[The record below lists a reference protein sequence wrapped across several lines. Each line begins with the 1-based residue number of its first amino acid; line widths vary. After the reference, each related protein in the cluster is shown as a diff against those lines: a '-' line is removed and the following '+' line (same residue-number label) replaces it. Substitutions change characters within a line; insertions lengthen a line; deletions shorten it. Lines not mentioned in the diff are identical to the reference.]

1 MTSSIFSLLPP
12 LLAIIMVLITKR
24 VLLSLG
30 IGIISAALL
39 LAMGAAEGAG
49 AVAAESLS
57 IIWTSFSSIFY
68 ADGALNTWYVY
79 ILLFIVLLGIIT
91 AFILVSG
98 GSRAFGEWA
107 LSKVKTRRGAQVMT
121 AIFGILIFI
130 DDYFN
135 SLAVGQVSRPI
146 TDRHRVSRAKLA
158 YLLDSTAA
166 PVCVVSPVS
175 SWGAYIVA
183 AISTILVE
191 NNITEY
197 TAFSAYLGTIPINFY
212 VWVTLAIVF
221 IIAIKQTDF
230 GPMRV
235 HEQRAIETGQVYDP
249 EKSIPGEVKQELTE
263 NQKGTVADL
272 VLPII
277 GLVIGTLGGMYWTGY
292 QAAQSLNIF
301 AIFENTDVALSLLI
315 GGLTGLAV
323 TILLFFIHV
332 SKGNVVAKTAIPVTL
347 EGIKSMLPA
356 VSILV
361 FAWIISTL
369 IGELQ
374 TGEYLAAVVE
384 DLNINVGLLPFIIFI
399 IAGIMAFA
407 TGSSWGSFG
416 ILLPIA
422 GEIAAATS
430 VEILVPTFAA
440 VLAGSVLGDHSSPI
454 SDTTILSSTG
464 AASNHLDHFE
474 TQLPYV
480 LVAGVIS
487 ALGFLVLGLTGST
500 LLGLLTCVLGLIVL
514 VFILPSPIKIKEN
527 SINK

>member
-12 LLAIIMVLITKR
+12 ILAIIMVLITKR

-30 IGIISAALL
+30 IGIVSAAFL
-39 LAMGAAEGAG
+39 LAIDAADGFG

-68 ADGALNTWYVY
+68 AEGELNTWYVY
-79 ILLFIVLLGIIT
+79 ILLFIVLLGMIT

-107 LSKVKTRRGAQVMT
+107 LSKVKTRKGAQVMT

-158 YLLDSTAA
+158 YLIDSTAA

-183 AISTILVE
+183 AIATILADNE
-191 NNITEY
+191 ITGF
-197 TAFSAYLGTIPINFY
+197 TAFSAYLGTIPMNFY

-221 IIAIKQTDF
+221 IIAIRQTDF

-235 HEQRAIETGQVYDP
+235 HEQRAIETGEVFDP
-249 EKSIPGEVKQELTE
+249 EKPIPGEVKQDLPV
-263 NQKGTVADL
+263 NQRGTVADL
-272 VLPII
+272 ILPII
-277 GLVIGTLGGMYWTGY
+277 GLVIGTVGAMIWTGY
-292 QAAQSLNIF
+292 QTAGTADIF
-301 AIFENTDVALSLLI
+301 AVFENTDVALSLLV
-315 GGLTGLAV
+315 GGLVGLAV
-323 TILLFFIHV
+323 TLILFFIHAG
-332 SKGNVVAKTAIPVTL
+332 KKNVQGKTAIPVIL

-356 VSILV
+356 VYILV
-361 FAWIISTL
+361 FAWIIAAL
-369 IGELQ
+369 IGKLQ

-384 DLNINVGLLPFIIFI
+384 DLNISVGLLPVIIFI

-422 GEIAAATS
+422 GEIASATS
-430 VEILVPTFAA
+430 VEILIPTFAA

-464 AASNHLDHFE
+464 AASNHLDHFA

-500 LLGLLTCVLGLIVL
+500 VLGLLTCAVLLIVL
-514 VFILPSPIKIKEN
+514 LFILPKPIQTKQNAIEQ
-527 SINK
+527 